1 MNKLKLH
8 LDDLAVESF
17 DTCGLEREKGTVV
30 GEQVPCSCAGTC
42 PATACASCAYTC
54 DDATCVYTCDDP
66 SCAESCNGTCD
77 GYTCLDSCGGTCWNP
92 RCNPSAICP

>member
-8 LDDLAVESF
+8 LDDLLVESF
-17 DTCGLEREKGTVV
+17 DTSRPTERQGTVF
-30 GEQVPCSCAGTC
+30 GEVCT
-42 PATACASCAYTC
+42 CAYTCDDPTCAITC